1 MTLFGEARETRL
13 LGLVR
18 VAFGAM
24 LLARVADLAFAYRR
38 LGAFA
43 DRFHMPLVPEA
54 WVPGPTAYVA
64 LLAVMG
70 ALGVGVVLGVR
81 ARLCLL
87 LLAGAGLYL
96 MACDRLQYHNNR
108 FALFLLAFLL
118 AFAPCDRSFALRPGG
133 PPGPAPYWAVHLMQ
147 AQVSLVYLGSSL
159 GKLLDP
165 DWFGGQVLWVRAA
178 RSLEYMGR
186 IGVEVPG
193 FVADAMASHAVLSV
207 VSKLV
212 IATEL
217 FVALG
222 LWVPRF
228 RVLALWLGVMFH
240 LSIELG
246 ARVELF
252 SYLMWTS
259 FVLFVTPEV
268 RERRLL
274 VADDARW
281 LARAVRA
288 LDWLA
293 RFTVEVVPRAEI
305 GAAMGVI
312 DRDGTRATGM
322 RGLAALARAVPL
334 LFPLWLPL
342 VVATRRR
349 APAVAPA

>member
-1 MTLFGEARETRL
+1 
-13 LGLVR
+13 
-18 VAFGAM
+18 
-24 LLARVADLAFAYRR
+24 
-38 LGAFA
+38 
-43 DRFHMPLVPEA
+43 
-54 WVPGPTAYVA
+54 
-64 LLAVMG
+64 
-70 ALGVGVVLGVR
+70 
-81 ARLCLL
+81 
-87 LLAGAGLYL
+87 
-96 MACDRLQYHNNR
+96 
-108 FALFLLAFLL
+108 
-118 AFAPCDRSFALRPGG
+118 
-133 PPGPAPYWAVHLMQ
+133 MQ

-159 GKLLDP
+159 SKLLDP

-259 FVLFVTPEV
+259 FVLFVTPEL

-281 LARAVRA
+281 IARAVRA

-305 GAAMGVI
+305 GAALCVI